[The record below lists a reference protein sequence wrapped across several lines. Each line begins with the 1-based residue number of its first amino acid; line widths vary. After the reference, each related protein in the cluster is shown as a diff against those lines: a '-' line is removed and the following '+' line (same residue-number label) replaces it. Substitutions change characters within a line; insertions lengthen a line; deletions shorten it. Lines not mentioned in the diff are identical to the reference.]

1 MPDDAN
7 DAYILLFAHHE
18 VSLPAFL
25 LSPERRKVFDAFMA
39 KVYRLAMAR
48 ASEVETPIEP
58 AAVNRLIDAVE
69 TDSEITL
76 SDEERQTLLP
86 SARQLVE
93 ELERLQRE
101 GRNGIWYFII
111 CNSYRPGLTGQQ
123 FNCIV
128 SNPPWMAMSKL
139 ADNPY
144 KTTLQGIA
152 QRYGIKPVGASHPH
166 MELATIFLLSAVNR
180 YLEDGARWSCVMPGS
195 LLSGLNHE
203 PLRSEKYR
211 SSDVALPLQFD
222 AIWELP
228 QNTFKN
234 KAIVLSGKKDDS
246 PSPDVL
252 EGRVYT
258 DVGVYEEVH
267 YTLNRQGN
275 RSAWT
280 NRGRDV
286 EVADILSGNAL
297 KFSQGCD
304 LFPRTA
310 LFHEFVERPNGN
322 WDITPIERTSNL
334 WYLVNDQKKASCN
347 GLAAENVDKSYIFD
361 AFISKHLSPFY
372 MATPA
377 KVLMP
382 GKKVDG
388 QWKAISA
395 TDRALM
401 NTSTAYVFNQIEED
415 ANTPSSLATYLHDT
429 INIYGKLD
437 KQNFSTKN
445 WLVLSSASGANPCA
459 AYISLETLDR
469 ARLIIDQT
477 LYWYLAAS
485 EDEAIYI
492 VGLLNSDALSDAIKD
507 FQPEGGFGK
516 RHIHTL
522 PYKIIPNYDKE
533 DAAHIEVISRT
544 RELTREW
551 AALCRGGEYANLL
564 QPNSSSLS
572 SRRRRQQSAIRSLGT
587 YAGYEAACHA
597 VLG

>member
-1 MPDDAN
+1 
-7 DAYILLFAHHE
+7 
-18 VSLPAFL
+18 
-25 LSPERRKVFDAFMA
+25 
-39 KVYRLAMAR
+39 
-48 ASEVETPIEP
+48 
-58 AAVNRLIDAVE
+58 
-69 TDSEITL
+69 
-76 SDEERQTLLP
+76 
-86 SARQLVE
+86 
-93 ELERLQRE
+93 
-101 GRNGIWYFII
+101 
-111 CNSYRPGLTGQQ
+111 
-123 FNCIV
+123 
-128 SNPPWMAMSKL
+128 
-139 ADNPY
+139 
-144 KTTLQGIA
+144 
-152 QRYGIKPVGASHPH
+152 
-166 MELATIFLLSAVNR
+166 
-180 YLEDGARWSCVMPGS
+180 MPGS
-195 LLSGLNHE
+195 LLNGLNHE

-211 SSDVALPLQFD
+211 SSDIALPLQFD

-252 EGRVYT
+252 DGRVYT

-280 NRGRDV
+280 NKGRDV
-286 EVADILSGNAL
+286 EVADILGDNAL

-310 LFHEFVERPNGN
+310 LFHKFVERPNGN
-322 WDITPIERTSNL
+322 WDIAPIERTSNL

-382 GKKVDG
+382 GKKVNG

-401 NTSTAYVFNQIEED
+401 NASTAYIFNQIEED
-415 ANTPSSLATYLHDT
+415 ANTPSSLATYLYDT

-437 KQNFSTKN
+437 KQNFFEKN
-445 WLVLSSASGANPCA
+445 WLVFSSASGANPCA
-459 AYISLETLDR
+459 AYISLETLESS
-469 ARLIIDQT
+469 RLIIDQT
-477 LYWYLAAS
+477 LYWYLADT

-522 PYKIIPNYDKE
+522 PYKIIPKYDNE
-533 DAAHIEVISRT
+533 DATHIEVISRT
-544 RELTREW
+544 RELMREW
-551 AALCRGGEYANLL
+551 AALCREGEYANLL

-597 VLG
+597 ILG

>member
-1 MPDDAN
+1 
-7 DAYILLFAHHE
+7 
-18 VSLPAFL
+18 
-25 LSPERRKVFDAFMA
+25 
-39 KVYRLAMAR
+39 
-48 ASEVETPIEP
+48 
-58 AAVNRLIDAVE
+58 
-69 TDSEITL
+69 
-76 SDEERQTLLP
+76 
-86 SARQLVE
+86 
-93 ELERLQRE
+93 
-101 GRNGIWYFII
+101 
-111 CNSYRPGLTGQQ
+111 
-123 FNCIV
+123 
-128 SNPPWMAMSKL
+128 
-139 ADNPY
+139 
-144 KTTLQGIA
+144 
-152 QRYGIKPVGASHPH
+152 
-166 MELATIFLLSAVNR
+166 
-180 YLEDGARWSCVMPGS
+180 MPGS

-211 SSDVALPLQFD
+211 LSDVALPLQFD

-234 KAIVLSGKKDDS
+234 KAIVLSGKKDAS
-246 PSPDVL
+246 QSPDIL
-252 EGRVYT
+252 DGRVYT
-258 DVGVYEEVH
+258 DVGVYEEAH

-280 NRGRDV
+280 NKGRDV
-286 EVADILSGNAL
+286 EVADILGDNAL

-304 LFPRTA
+304 LFPRTT

-322 WDITPIERTSNL
+322 WDIAPIERASNL

-347 GLAAENVDKSYIFD
+347 GLAAKNVDKSYIFD

-377 KVLMP
+377 MVLMP
-382 GKKVDG
+382 GKKVNG

-401 NTSTAYVFNQIEED
+401 NTSTAYIFNQIEED
-415 ANTPSSLATYLHDT
+415 ANTPSSLATYLHNT

-445 WLVLSSASGANPCA
+445 WMVLSSASGANPCA
-459 AYISLETLDR
+459 AYISLEVLDR
-469 ARLIIDQT
+469 SRLIIDQT
-477 LYWYLAAS
+477 LYWYLADT

-492 VGLLNSDALSDAIKD
+492 VGLINSDALSDAIKD

-522 PYKIIPNYDKE
+522 PYKIIPKYDNE
-533 DAAHIEVISRT
+533 NAAHIEVISRT
-544 RELTREW
+544 RELMREW
-551 AALCRGGEYANLL
+551 VALCREGEYANLL

-572 SRRRRQQSAIRSLGT
+572 SRRRRQQSAIRSLET
-587 YAGYEAACHA
+587 YEVYETACHA

>member
-1 MPDDAN
+1 M
-7 DAYILLFAHHE
+7 
-18 VSLPAFL
+18 
-25 LSPERRKVFDAFMA
+25 FDAFMA

-58 AAVNRLIDAVE
+58 DAVDRLIDAVE

-76 SDEERQTLLP
+76 SDEERQALLP
-86 SARQLVE
+86 SAQQLVE

-111 CNSYRPGLTGQQ
+111 CNSYRPGLTEQQ

-128 SNPPWMAMSKL
+128 SNPPWLAMSKL

-144 KTTLQGIA
+144 KTTLQRIA
-152 QRYGIKPVGASHPH
+152 RQYGIKPVGASHPH
-166 MELATIFLLSAVNR
+166 MELATTFLLSAVNR

-234 KAIVLSGKKDDS
+234 KAIVLSGKKDDP

-280 NRGRDV
+280 NKGRNV
-286 EVADILSGNAL
+286 EVADILGGGAL

-322 WDITPIERTSNL
+322 WDIAPIERTSNL
-334 WYLVNDQKKASCN
+334 WYLVNDQKKTSCE

-361 AFISKHLSPFY
+361 AFISKNLSPFY

-395 TDRALM
+395 TDKALM

-415 ANTPSSLATYLHDT
+415 TNTPSSLATYLHDT

-477 LYWYLAAS
+477 LYWYLADS

-522 PYKIIPNYDKE
+522 PYKIIPKYDNE

-551 AALCRGGEYANLL
+551 ATLCRGGEYANLL